1 MLICSPSPNF
11 SAPYLHFS
19 HQYFKTTTKS
29 FSQIFSDY
37 IQIHRYIDNRNKNL
51 LTTINI
57 PKLKFATSSL
67 ARSDIITKQIRRWRR
82 RKKRKPLK
90 HYSNRI
96 TDGQKWE
103 TTFPEARL
111 NFPSF
116 SSLIFTRNYIVVLCN
131 ESAHYRFQ
139 VAHRKMENGREQ
151 NETMRVHAAC
161 GGNRA
166 Q

>member
-111 NFPSF
+111 NLPSF

-151 NETMRVHAAC
+151 NETVRVHAAC

>member
-37 IQIHRYIDNRNKNL
+37 IRFTDISIIEIRIFSQRSIF
-51 LTTINI
+51 

-67 ARSDIITKQIRRWRR
+67 ARSDIITKQIRRWR